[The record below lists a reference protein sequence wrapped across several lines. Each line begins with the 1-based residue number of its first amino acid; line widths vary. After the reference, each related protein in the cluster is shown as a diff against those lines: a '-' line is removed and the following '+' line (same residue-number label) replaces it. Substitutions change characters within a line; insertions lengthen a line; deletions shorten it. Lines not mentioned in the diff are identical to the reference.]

1 MNNLKRKSKEGR
13 QKELSQ
19 MLKQDPFYTDEEL
32 STYFGVSIQTIRLDR
47 LKLGIPELRE
57 RVKKVAENNIN
68 KVKTLGSKEIV
79 GEIIDLE
86 VGTLGI
92 SILETTSDMTYSKT
106 NIVRGHFVFAQAES
120 LAMAVVDAPVVLMGV
135 ANIKN
140 INPIKP
146 DDRLIAKAEVVR
158 VRDKKHY
165 VHVKINNKNHEQV
178 FRGKFIF
185 NEIAQREE

>member
-1 MNNLKRKSKEGR
+1 MKKISKEGR
-13 QKELSQ
+13 QKELLK
-19 MLKQDPFYTDEEL
+19 MLKGDPFYTDEEL
-32 STYFGVSIQTIRLDR
+32 SSYFGVSIQTIRLDR

-57 RVKKVAENNIN
+57 RIKTVAENNIN

-86 VGTLGI
+86 VGNLGI

-106 NIVRGHFVFAQAES
+106 SLVKGHFIFAQAES

-135 ANIKN
+135 ANVKN
-140 INPIKP
+140 INPIKAN
-146 DDRLIAKAEVVR
+146 DRLIAKAEVVR

-165 VHVKINNKNHEQV
+165 IHVKINNKSHEQV

-185 NEIAQREE
+185 DEIQEREE